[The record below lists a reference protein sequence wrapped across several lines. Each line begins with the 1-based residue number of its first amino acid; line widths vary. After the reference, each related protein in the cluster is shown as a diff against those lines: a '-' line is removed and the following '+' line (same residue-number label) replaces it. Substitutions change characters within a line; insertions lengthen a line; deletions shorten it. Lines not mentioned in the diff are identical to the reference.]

1 MKIIFASNNA
11 NKLSEI
17 QAALGNEFHLVS
29 LNDIGFFG
37 DIPETGRTLEANAIQ
52 KARYIFERFNTPVF
66 ADDSGLEIEA
76 LNGEPGVDTAH
87 YSGTRDATA
96 NMNKVLAGL
105 NNEKNRNAKFRTVIA
120 YIEGDRE
127 LLFQGEVAGSISIEM
142 KGDQGFGYDPIFIP
156 ENGNRTFAQMDK
168 SEKAAQSHR
177 IRALE
182 KFVAFLKGLKPE
194 QSE

>member
-29 LNDIGFFG
+29 LNDIGFSG

>member
-29 LNDIGFFG
+29 LNDIRFFG

-66 ADDSGLEIEA
+66 ADDSGLEIES